1 MRWFALLG
9 ILTACASC
17 GVASQPESAKTVAAY
32 EVPLP
37 TAQERNEFL
46 SRLRQISR
54 AEGLHLDA
62 ADEAELE
69 SSARVVPATKMTM
82 HAAIWRGAS
91 DDRPEAVIMDQS
103 DHLGLVW
110 IMFSRGDDTALAR
123 RFRDR
128 AVHEI
133 FARWPNT
140 LRLPIM
146 PTGAIPL
153 HEDLVRTSTGY
164 TVRPAAAV
172 RYKVIPSH

>member
-1 MRWFALLG
+1 MRWFAWVG

-17 GVASQPESAKTVAAY
+17 GVASQPESAKAVVAY

-46 SRLRQISR
+46 NRLRQISR
-54 AEGLHLDA
+54 PEGLHLDA
-62 ADEAELE
+62 ADEADLE
-69 SSARVVPATKMTM
+69 SSARVMPATKMTM
-82 HAAIWRGAS
+82 HVAIWRGAS
-91 DDRPEAVIMDQS
+91 DDRPEAVIMDQA

-110 IMFSRGDDTALAR
+110 VMFLRGDDTALAR

-128 AVHEI
+128 AVREI
-133 FARWPNT
+133 FARWPNS

-153 HEDLVRTSTGY
+153 YADLVRTSTGY
-164 TVRPAAAV
+164 KVRPAAAA
-172 RYKVIPSH
+172 RYKAVPSH